1 MRAILSCS
9 AAIMLAGCGGGIV
22 SEIENEVSRLQA
34 GVEATR
40 HTNWGDAGVSQI
52 NGDASVASAAANADT
67 PYSMVILAHDI
78 DVVEQAMDAK
88 FLYEFTTMVDD
99 DPDYSEQFGGAN
111 AGFTAQLKE
120 VDIQNRLG
128 VNSGNMG
135 YLKID
140 GYEGYAAYYQ
150 DDGGKI
156 NVAVFGPEY
165 SPNTTPSGTFTY
177 KGMHLVSETD
187 GFGGQGPTE
196 EVAMGTM
203 SLTVDFDNGTGTLQT
218 ANTANLACVS
228 VCDGS
233 DDRPNGGLEIA
244 GNITVDTTEGT
255 FTGNALNITADTSN
269 SVADMAGNTNDYSQ
283 NPWASHNG
291 KTATILGNIHGSA
304 DSVTGLWFENTSG
317 DNVPEI
323 GGAIIGQKQ

>member
-1 MRAILSCS
+1 MRAILTCS
-9 AAIMLAGCGGGIV
+9 AAILLAGCGGGSL
-22 SEIENEVSRLQA
+22 SEIESAFNRLQA

-40 HTNWGDAGVSQI
+40 FKEVGEFGVSGI
-52 NGDASVASAAANADT
+52 KADPTIAAGAANADT
-67 PYSMVILAHDI
+67 PYSMVIMAHDI
-78 DVVEQAMDAK
+78 DVAERALDAN

-99 DPDYSEQFGGAN
+99 DPDYREQFGGEN
-111 AGFTAQLKE
+111 AGFIAQLKE
-120 VDIQNRLG
+120 VDLQNRLG
-128 VNSGNMG
+128 VNEGNMG

-196 EVAMGTM
+196 EVAMGKM
-203 SLTVDFDNGTGTLQT
+203 VLTVDFDNGTGTLQT
-218 ANTANLACVS
+218 ENTANLACVS

-283 NPWASHNG
+283 NPWASYGG
-291 KTATILGNIHGSA
+291 KTATIFGNIHGSA
-304 DSVTGLWFENTSG
+304 DSVTGLWYENTSG
-317 DNVPEI
+317 VPEI